1 MTAAGR
7 AVCAAG
13 VGLWIVTMGALLVG
27 GFLGWPDCWGLL
39 AAAGGSAMVGYAA
52 CGLLN
57 HSP

>member
-1 MTAAGR
+1 
-7 AVCAAG
+7 
-13 VGLWIVTMGALLVG
+13 MGALLVG